1 MLGNDPLV
9 LESNKAHVSKADE
22 GFDLNESL
30 FDVTFPKV
38 VRAKDA
44 QPKRDAR
51 KERATKK
58 GSIKKRRAVK
68 EADDVKTFGGISA
81 RLDTLDDDFKDLR
94 NDLNESLFDVTF
106 PKVVRAKDPQ
116 PKRDAR
122 KKRTNK
128 RGSIKKRRAVK
139 EADDVKTFGEISARL
154 DTLDDDFK
162 DLRNDI
168 DAFDVKL
175 KAVVE
180 ELERSLRV
188 SA

>member
-1 MLGNDPLV
+1 MEAD
-9 LESNKAHVSKADE
+9 AAYVSKADE

-38 VRAKDA
+38 VRAKDP

-51 KERATKK
+51 KKRAIKK

-68 EADDVKTFGGISA
+68 EADDVKTFGEISA

-122 KKRTNK
+122 
-128 RGSIKKRRAVK
+128 KKRRAVK

>member
-1 MLGNDPLV
+1 MEAD
-9 LESNKAHVSKADE
+9 AAYVSKADE

-51 KERATKK
+51 KKRAIKK

-122 KKRTNK
+122 KKR
-128 RGSIKKRRAVK
+128 RAAK